1 LEALIPGRMLG
12 HGGYELRHAA
22 VTLWLK
28 LVESASS

>member
-1 LEALIPGRMLG
+1 MLG